1 MKAVESF
8 ACTGGLPTARVPS
21 GTGFTAASSLRIVRT
36 ISTSFMSGTGLKK
49 CTPSTCPGRLV
60 AAAIA
65 VTLHDDVLEARI
77 VAGGQIR
84 SSLAKVSFL
93 SAWFSVIASTTRSAV
108 LRSSSR
114 VVPAMRPSV
123 SSFVFASSLPLATNP
138 SSVWRS
144 RSRPRFTS
152 SSLASTNSTLKPAW
166 AETCTMPEPMRPQPI
181 TPTFLMAMRS
191 FLWLGVAELLRA
203 TAGQRR
209 RLVVRG
215 AGRAGIA
222 HGDRQVAV
230 ADTAVLLHLAKS
242 ATHRGG
248 AFGAQRLLIGGVTAL
263 CARRREV
270 EEHRRADRRLQL
282 LGGGAAGGEG
292 AQQRGGGHGDPGP
305 ALIHTPSTGAAG
317 KSSIFP
323 RPLG

>member
-8 ACTGGLPTARVPS
+8 ACTGVLPTARAHSV
-21 GTGFTAASSLRIVRT
+21 TVFTLASSVRIVRT
-36 ISTSFMSGTGLKK
+36 TSTSFMSGTGLKK

-77 VAGGQIR
+77 ACGGQIR

-114 VVPAMRPSV
+114 VV
-123 SSFVFASSLPLATNP
+123 
-138 SSVWRS
+138 
-144 RSRPRFTS
+144 
-152 SSLASTNSTLKPAW
+152 
-166 AETCTMPEPMRPQPI
+166 
-181 TPTFLMAMRS
+181 
-191 FLWLGVAELLRA
+191 
-203 TAGQRR
+203 
-209 RLVVRG
+209 
-215 AGRAGIA
+215 RAGIA
-222 HGDRQVAV
+222 HGNRQVAV
-230 ADTAVLLHLAKS
+230 ADTAVLLHLAEP
-242 ATHRGG
+242 AAHRGG

-292 AQQRGGGHGDPGP
+292 AQQRGGEHGDPGH
-305 ALIHTPSTGAAG
+305 AFIHTRSASAAG
-317 KSSIFP
+317 SPSISRGP
-323 RPLG
+323 SGRPARS